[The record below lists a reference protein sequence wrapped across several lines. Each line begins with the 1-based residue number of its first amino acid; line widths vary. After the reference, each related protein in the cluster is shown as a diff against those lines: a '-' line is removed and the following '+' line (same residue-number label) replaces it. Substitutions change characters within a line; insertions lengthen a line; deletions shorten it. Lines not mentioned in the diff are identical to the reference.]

1 MTAEGWGVGGGE
13 GGGGGGPAGVA
24 AVRTDAAL
32 SAAESS
38 LRSRSEGLSL
48 QVTTQQEA
56 CSYSLNLSYICF
68 I

>member
-1 MTAEGWGVGGGE
+1 MTAEGWGACGGAE

-48 QVTTQQEA
+48 QVRA
-56 CSYSLNLSYICF
+56 LLHVSCNVAYG
-68 I
+68 